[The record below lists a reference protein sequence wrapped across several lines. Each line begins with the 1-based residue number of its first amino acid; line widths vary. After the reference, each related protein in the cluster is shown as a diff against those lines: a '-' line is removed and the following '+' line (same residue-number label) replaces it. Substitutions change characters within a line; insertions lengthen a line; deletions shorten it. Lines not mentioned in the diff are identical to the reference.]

1 MTRYRA
7 IFIISF
13 MLVFAASLPAGSG
26 IIGGTLKNEW
36 GDPLV
41 GGIARIPGQHYL
53 AIVGHRNG
61 SYELNGLPPGIYDV
75 LYEHAAYNSLL
86 LRNVEVGENA
96 ITELHVILN
105 LAEGGASIVDT
116 VVLELTADT
125 TALEPDSLDIEAR

>member
-7 IFIISF
+7 VFIVSF
-13 MLVFAASLPAGSG
+13 LLAFAATLWAGTG

-41 GGIARIPGQHYL
+41 GGIARVPGQQYL

-61 SYELNGLPPGIYDV
+61 SYELHGLPAGIYDV

-105 LAEGGASIVDT
+105 LAERGVSVVDT

-125 TALEPDSLDIEAR
+125 TAL